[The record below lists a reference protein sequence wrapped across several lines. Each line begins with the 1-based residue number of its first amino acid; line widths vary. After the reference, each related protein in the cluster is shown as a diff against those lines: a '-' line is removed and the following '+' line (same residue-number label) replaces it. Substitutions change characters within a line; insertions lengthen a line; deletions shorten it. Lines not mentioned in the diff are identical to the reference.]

1 MAFTTAGWLCPV
13 EVTPMPALMSDGQ
26 VAEQWR
32 LLGRSSAVLLKLTT
46 SHIKEFS
53 SVRGVHICSLP
64 MVGNCVLQQIRCVSQ
79 VGGIRIARGLL
90 SVAAP

>member
-1 MAFTTAGWLCPV
+1 M
-13 EVTPMPALMSDGQ
+13 
-26 VAEQWR
+26 
-32 LLGRSSAVLLKLTT
+32 LLKLTT

-90 SVAAP
+90 SIAAP